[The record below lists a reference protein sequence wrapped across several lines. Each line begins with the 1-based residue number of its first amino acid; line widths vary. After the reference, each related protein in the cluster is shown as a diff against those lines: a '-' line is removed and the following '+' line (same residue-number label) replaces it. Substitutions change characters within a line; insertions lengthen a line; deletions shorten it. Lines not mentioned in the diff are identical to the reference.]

1 VRAVRVLAV
10 LIALLALTGCG
21 GSSDGRLPNP
31 VVVASFYP
39 LAWASGELTDL
50 PVRNLTPP
58 GVEPHDL
65 ELSPRDVE
73 LVRDAN
79 VVVYAGGGFQPA
91 VEDAVEGRSRPSFD
105 VLGDDGETDPHVW
118 LDPARFAEIVSDLGR
133 VLGSEGRARVVER
146 DLLDLDRQ
154 YHVGLQR
161 CDRSVL
167 VTTHAAFGQLAD
179 RYGLTQLA
187 LTGTSPEAE
196 PTPRDLERLIDEVRD
211 SGATTV
217 FTEPLVSDRLAE
229 TVARETGASVAL
241 LDPLE
246 GLNRARLDAGEDYL
260 TVMRQNLAT
269 LRKTLGCR

>member
-1 VRAVRVLAV
+1 VRVLAV

-118 LDPARFAEIVSDLGR
+118 LNPARFAEIVSDLGR